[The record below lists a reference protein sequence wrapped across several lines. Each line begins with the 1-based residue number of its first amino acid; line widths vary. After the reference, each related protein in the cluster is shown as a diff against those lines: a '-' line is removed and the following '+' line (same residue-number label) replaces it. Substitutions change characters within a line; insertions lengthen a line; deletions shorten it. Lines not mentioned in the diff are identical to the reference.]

1 MNSIE
6 GVLTMMRTVMNNIEN
21 YARQTAAKD
30 LTVVISPT
38 SALGRT
44 TGRANE
50 QYEKVSGDFV
60 S

>member
-1 MNSIE
+1 MTSIE
-6 GVLTMMRTVMNNIEN
+6 SVLTLMRTAMASIEN
-21 YARQTAAKD
+21 YARITAAKD

-50 QYEKVSGDFV
+50 QYERVSGDFV